1 MIFSWYLLYIF
12 KFKLLGNPWALWL
25 FWCLHCWNDVRGR
38 QEKSLSSRW
47 KALWRANTFH
57 CVLALKFA
65 FRFVDRGQI
74 FKFGPLSSLRA
85 APRLWTLANSLTK
98 HCSSRVFF
106 LGCAFLLG
114 QNGHKKNVWIVDT
127 ADIVSGWVFFS
138 WGKVPLCYANFNFVM
153 HFSGAILAYND
164 KTCWFFWSLWQRH
177 QSVLSGASWCDFFM
191 LSQAFRFK
199 TCQLCWQ

>member
-127 ADIVSGWVFFS
+127 ADIVSGWGFFFREE
-138 WGKVPLCYANFNFVM
+138 KCHFVM
-153 HFSGAILAYND
+153 QILI
-164 KTCWFFWSLWQRH
+164 LWCTFLV
-177 QSVLSGASWCDFFM
+177 QSWLTMTKHADFFGHFDNVIN
-191 LSQAFRFK
+191 Q
-199 TCQLCWQ
+199 C